1 MRKPNPAIC
10 RLALEIGGLAPEEAV
25 FLDDFEGNVVAADAL
40 NIRSILVDG
49 DGAKTVADLDAV
61 LGLK

>member
-1 MRKPNPAIC
+1 MTT
-10 RLALEIGGLAPEEAV
+10 GLRAV
-25 FLDDFEGNVVAADAL
+25 IFDFEGNVVAAEAL

-61 LGLK
+61 LGLG